1 MRILLT
7 ALLFLFTLPALAQ
20 TPPVPSQHPVREM
33 ERRLKDE
40 EKAKADLEKDL
51 KILQSDIESGKKSL
65 VDLAKDIK
73 KNEDELTTLEVRLKG
88 LQAEQDEIQE
98 RLGVDRDS
106 MADLIL
112 ALQRIRRVPPEAL
125 LARPGA
131 PLETAQSAM
140 LLQTILPELYG
151 RAEGLKKD
159 LTRLGE
165 IVDAVEKDKAA
176 LTTKTVALSQK
187 QKEMTA
193 MLDARQKE
201 YRRAQSD
208 VAQRESEIKQ
218 ISSRAGGLKDL
229 IEELGRREKERRT
242 AAVSAAASTT
252 SARAARPPRR
262 DSMPKAGTGQL
273 PVSGIVR
280 ARYGERDEIG
290 ARLEGIRIEARN
302 GALVVS
308 PMGGIVRYSGDFRN
322 YGNMVIIEHPGN
334 YHSLV
339 AGLARIDTVVGQSV
353 AAGEPL
359 GTLGGSSGVKPALYY
374 ELRLNGQP
382 INPARKIGD
391 LG

>member
-1 MRILLT
+1 MRILIT
-7 ALLFLFTLPALAQ
+7 ALLTLIALPTLAQ

-33 ERRLKDE
+33 EQRLKDE
-40 EKAKADLEKDL
+40 EKAKTDLQKEL
-51 KILQSDIESGKKSL
+51 KTLQDDIASGKKSL

-73 KNEDELTTLEVRLKG
+73 KNEDELTDLEVRLKG

-159 LTRLGE
+159 LNRLAV
-165 IVDAVEKDKAA
+165 IVETVEKDKAQ
-176 LTTKTVALSQK
+176 LTTKTVALTQK

-193 MLDARQKE
+193 MLDTRQKE
-201 YRRAQSD
+201 YRRTQND
-208 VAQRESEIKQ
+208 VAQREAEIKQ
-218 ISSRAGGLKDL
+218 ISTRAGGLKDL
-229 IEELGRREKERRT
+229 IEELGRREQERRT
-242 AAVSAAASTT
+242 AVAAAATT
-252 SARAARPPRR
+252 TARATRAPRR
-262 DSMPKAGTGQL
+262 DSMPKAGSGQL

-290 ARLEGIRIEARN
+290 AKLEGIRIEARN

-353 AAGEPL
+353 TAGEPI
-359 GTLGGSSGVKPALYY
+359 GTLGGSSGAKPALYY

>member
-1 MRILLT
+1 MRGLFIL
-7 ALLFLFTLPALAQ
+7 LLFLSAPVFAQ
-20 TPPVPSQHPVREM
+20 TPPVPSHHPVREM
-33 ERRLKDE
+33 EQRLKDE
-40 EKAKADLEKDL
+40 EKAKADLQKELEK
-51 KILQSDIESGKKSL
+51 LQADIAGGKKSL

-73 KNEDELTTLEVRLKG
+73 KNEDELTELEVRLKG

-159 LTRLGE
+159 LSRLGE
-165 IVDAVEKDKAA
+165 IVETVEADKAA
-176 LTTKTVALSQK
+176 LKTKSAALAQK
-187 QKEMTA
+187 QNEMTA
-193 MLDARQKE
+193 MMDERQKQ
-201 YRRAQSD
+201 YRRAQTD
-208 VAQRESEIKQ
+208 IAQRESEIRQ
-218 ISSRAGGLKDL
+218 ISTRAGSMKDL
-229 IEELGRREKERRT
+229 IEQLGRREKERRT
-242 AAVSAAASTT
+242 AAASAATT
-252 SARAARPPRR
+252 TARATRALRK
-262 DSMPKAGTGQL
+262 DSMPKAGSGQL

-290 ARLEGIRIEARN
+290 ARLEGIRIEARS

-334 YHSLV
+334 YHSLI

-353 AAGEPL
+353 AAGEPV
-359 GTLGGSSGVKPALYY
+359 GTLGGSRGEKPALYY

-382 INPARKIGD
+382 VNPARKIGD